1 MTKDLF
7 GILVTV
13 SVNVGECK
21 CCECNVG
28 KYLDYGNCKCRKKF
42 VDKLVD
48 ECTENIDEVKINR
61 MALFEHE
68 NECVC
73 SYTIFVVLT
82 VIVLTI
88 NIGIGAYFVYFR
100 WYLKKDVTRHKE
112 LGVKESFNYQA
123 TIY

>member
-1 MTKDLF
+1 
-7 GILVTV
+7 
-13 SVNVGECK
+13 
-21 CCECNVG
+21 
-28 KYLDYGNCKCRKKF
+28 
-42 VDKLVD
+42 
-48 ECTENIDEVKINR
+48 

-68 NECVC
+68 NKCVC
-73 SYTIFVVLT
+73 SHTIFVVLT

-100 WYLKKDVTRHKE
+100 WYLKKDVTRHKA